1 MDLEQRILKLVSS
14 KNSYIHD
21 DCAYLSKSQQ
31 LVSTDTM
38 VENVHF
44 DRNHFNA
51 SEIAHRLSVCSFS
64 DIQSSGGYPEYALL
78 NVSFPTKSFKITQQ
92 IVKFFKKL
100 LTKYNIKLI
109 GGDTTS
115 SSKIYLS
122 STFISKKI
130 KRSEIINRRNAK
142 EGDSIYTLKNIGF
155 SKLGYLSLFK
165 FKKQN
170 LNKNLLLK
178 SKDQFLKPKI
188 ITYSSLFN
196 RCNINSCMDISDSL
210 YSSLKELSMQSK
222 KKFLIDNLKNISPL
236 LFKNL
241 SSKKYFS
248 LVLSSG
254 EEFVPVFTGKLTK
267 QDIKLLKLNRIHVI
281 KIGSV
286 QKGQGVVFS
295 ELENFKNN
303 TFSHF
308 KNTYLNL

>member
-1 MDLEQRILKLVSS
+1 L
-14 KNSYIHD
+14 
-21 DCAYLSKSQQ
+21 
-31 LVSTDTM
+31 

-44 DRNHFNA
+44 NLKHFDA
-51 SEIAHRLSVCSFS
+51 SKIAHRLFVCNYS

-78 NVSFPTKSFKITQQ
+78 NISFPNKNLEITQE
-92 IVKFFKKL
+92 IIKFFKKL

-115 SSKIYLS
+115 SSRIYLS
-122 STFISKKI
+122 STFISKQI
-130 KRSEIINRRNAK
+130 KKSEIINRKNAK
-142 EGDSIYTLKNIGF
+142 EGDSIYTFKNIGF
-155 SKLGYLSLFK
+155 SKLGYLSI

-170 LNKNLLLK
+170 LNKNLQLK
-178 SKDQFLKPKI
+178 SKGQFLKPKI

-210 YSSLKELSMQSK
+210 YSSLIELSRQSK
-222 KKFLIDNLKNISPL
+222 KKLLIDNLMDISPL
-236 LFKNL
+236 LLKNL
-241 SSKKYFS
+241 SSRNYFS

-267 QDIKLLKLNRIHVI
+267 QDIKLFKLNRIHVI

-286 QKGQGVVFS
+286 QKGQGVIFA
-295 ELENFKNN
+295 ELKNFKNN
-303 TFSHF
+303 TFNHF

>member
-1 MDLEQRILKLVSS
+1 LDLEHRIHKLVSS

-21 DCAYLSKSQQ
+21 DCAYLSKSHQ
-31 LVSTDTM
+31 LISTDTL

-44 DRNHFNA
+44 DLNHFDA
-51 SEIAHRLSVCSFS
+51 SDIAHRLFVCSFS

-92 IVKFFKKL
+92 IVKFFMKL

-122 STFISKKI
+122 STFISKQI
-130 KRSEIINRRNAK
+130 KRSEIINRNNAK
-142 EGDSIYTLKNIGF
+142 VGDGIYTLKNIGF

-165 FKKQN
+165 KQN
-170 LNKNLLLK
+170 LNKNLLQK
-178 SKDQFLKPKI
+178 SKNQFLKPKI

-196 RCNINSCMDISDSL
+196 RYKINSCMDISDSL
-210 YSSLKELSMQSK
+210 YSSLKELSGQSK
-222 KKFLIDNLKNISPL
+222 KKFLIDNLKDISPL
-236 LFKNL
+236 LLKNL
-241 SSKKYFS
+241 SYKKYFS

-254 EEFVPVFTGKLTK
+254 EEFMPVFTAKLTER
-267 QDIKLLKLNRIHVI
+267 DIKFFKKNCINVI

-286 QKGQGVVFS
+286 QRGQGIIFT
-295 ELENFKNN
+295 EIKNFKNN
-303 TFSHF
+303 MFNHF

>member
-14 KNSYIHD
+14 NNSYIHD
-21 DCAYLSKSQQ
+21 DCAYLNKSHQ
-31 LVSTDTM
+31 LISTDTL

-44 DRNHFNA
+44 NLKHFDA
-51 SEIAHRLSVCSFS
+51 SKIAHRLFVCNYS

-78 NVSFPTKSFKITQQ
+78 NISFPSKNFELTQQ
-92 IVKFFKKL
+92 IIKYFKKL
-100 LTKYNIKLI
+100 LTNYNIKLI

-122 STFISKKI
+122 STFISKPI
-130 KRSEIINRRNAK
+130 KKSEIINRRNAK
-142 EGDSIYTLKNIGF
+142 VGDSIYTFKNIGF
-155 SKLGYLSLFK
+155 SKLGYLSI

-188 ITYSSLFN
+188 ITYSNLFK

-210 YSSLKELSMQSK
+210 YSSLKELSKQSK
-222 KKFLIDNLKNISPL
+222 KKFLIDNLKDISPL
-236 LFKNL
+236 LLKNL
-241 SSKKYFS
+241 SSKNYFS
-248 LVLSSG
+248 FVLSSG

-267 QDIKLLKLNRIHVI
+267 QDIRLFKLNRIHVV

-286 QKGQGVVFS
+286 QKGRGLIFT
-295 ELENFKNN
+295 ELENFKNY

>member
-1 MDLEQRILKLVSS
+1 MDLEQRILKLVSLN
-14 KNSYIHD
+14 NSFIHD
-21 DCAYLSKSQQ
+21 DCAYLSKSHQ
-31 LVSTDTM
+31 LISTDTL

-44 DRNHFNA
+44 NLKHFDA
-51 SEIAHRLSVCSFS
+51 SKIAHRLFVCNYS

-78 NVSFPTKSFKITQQ
+78 NISFPSKNFDLTQQ
-92 IVKFFKKL
+92 IIKSFKKL

-122 STFISKKI
+122 STFISKPI
-130 KRSEIINRRNAK
+130 KKSEIINRRNAK
-142 EGDSIYTLKNIGF
+142 VGDSIYTFKNIVF
-155 SKLGYLSLFK
+155 SKLGYLSI

-188 ITYSSLFN
+188 ITYSNLFK
-196 RCNINSCMDISDSL
+196 RYNINSCMDISDSL
-210 YSSLKELSMQSK
+210 YCSLKELSKQSK
-222 KKFLIDNLKNISPL
+222 KRFFIDSLKDVSPL
-236 LFKNL
+236 LLKNL
-241 SSKKYFS
+241 DSDNYFS
-248 LVLSSG
+248 SVLSSG
-254 EEFVPVFTGKLTK
+254 EEYVPVFTGKLTK
-267 QDIKLLKLNRIHVI
+267 QDIKLFKLNRIHVI
-281 KIGSV
+281 KIGTV

-295 ELENFKNN
+295 ELENFRNY

>member
-1 MDLEQRILKLVSS
+1 MDLEHRIHKLVSS

-21 DCAYLSKSQQ
+21 DCAYLSKSHQ
-31 LVSTDTM
+31 LISTDTL

-44 DRNHFNA
+44 DLNHFDA
-51 SEIAHRLSVCSFS
+51 SDIAHRLFVCSFS

-92 IVKFFKKL
+92 IVKFFMKL

-122 STFISKKI
+122 STFISKQI
-130 KRSEIINRRNAK
+130 KRSEIINRNNAK
-142 EGDSIYTLKNIGF
+142 VGDGIYTLKNIGF

-165 FKKQN
+165 KQN
-170 LNKNLLLK
+170 LNKNLLQK
-178 SKDQFLKPKI
+178 SKNQFLKPKI

-196 RCNINSCMDISDSL
+196 RYKINSCMDISDSL
-210 YSSLKELSMQSK
+210 YSSLKELSGQSK
-222 KKFLIDNLKNISPL
+222 KKFLIDNLKDISPL
-236 LFKNL
+236 LLKNL
-241 SSKKYFS
+241 SYKKYFS

-254 EEFVPVFTGKLTK
+254 EEFMPVFTAKLTER
-267 QDIKLLKLNRIHVI
+267 DIKFFKKNCINVI

-286 QKGQGVVFS
+286 QRGQGIIFT
-295 ELENFKNN
+295 EIKNFKNN
-303 TFSHF
+303 MFNHF

>member
-14 KNSYIHD
+14 NNSYIHD
-21 DCAYLSKSQQ
+21 DCAYLSKSHQ
-31 LVSTDTM
+31 LISTDTL

-44 DRNHFNA
+44 NLKYFDA
-51 SEIAHRLSVCSFS
+51 SKIAHRLFVCNYS

-78 NVSFPTKSFKITQQ
+78 NISFPNKNFEIIQQ
-92 IVKFFKKL
+92 IIKFFKKL

-122 STFISKKI
+122 STFISKPI
-130 KRSEIINRRNAK
+130 KKSEIINRRNAK
-142 EGDSIYTLKNIGF
+142 VGDSIYTFKNIGF
-155 SKLGYLSLFK
+155 SKLGYLSI

-178 SKDQFLKPKI
+178 SKDQFLKPTI
-188 ITYSSLFN
+188 ITYSGLFN

-210 YSSLKELSMQSK
+210 YSSLKELSGQSK
-222 KKFLIDNLKNISPL
+222 KKFRIDNLKDISPL
-236 LFKNL
+236 LLKNL
-241 SSKKYFS
+241 SSKNYFS

-254 EEFVPVFTGKLTK
+254 EEFIPVFTGKLTQ
-267 QDIKLLKLNRIHVI
+267 QDIKFFKLNRIYVI

-286 QKGQGVVFS
+286 QKGQGVIFT
-295 ELENFKNN
+295 ELKNFKNN

>member
-1 MDLEQRILKLVSS
+1 MDLEHRILKIVSS

-21 DCAYLSKSQQ
+21 DCAYLSKSHQ
-31 LVSTDTM
+31 LISTDTL

-51 SEIAHRLSVCSFS
+51 SEIAHRLFVCNYS

-78 NVSFPTKSFKITQQ
+78 NISFPSKNFELIQQ

-100 LTKYNIKLI
+100 LTRHNIKLI

-115 SSKIYLS
+115 SSRIYLS
-122 STFISKKI
+122 STFISKSI
-130 KRSEIINRRNAK
+130 KKSEIINRKNAK
-142 EGDSIYTLKNIGF
+142 VGDSIYTFKNIGF
-155 SKLGYLSLFK
+155 SKLGYLSI

-196 RCNINSCMDISDSL
+196 RYKINSCMDVSDSL
-210 YSSLKELSMQSK
+210 YFSLKELSRQSK
-222 KKFLIDNLKNISPL
+222 KKFLIDNLKDISPL
-236 LFKNL
+236 LSKNL
-241 SSKKYFS
+241 SSKNYFS

-267 QDIKLLKLNRIHVI
+267 KDIKLFKLNRIHVI

-286 QKGQGVVFS
+286 QKGHGVIFT
-295 ELENFKNN
+295 ELKNFKNN
-303 TFSHF
+303 TFNHF

>member
-1 MDLEQRILKLVSS
+1 LDPEQRILNLVSS
-14 KNSYIHD
+14 NNSYIHD
-21 DCAYLSKSQQ
+21 DCAYLSKSHQI
-31 LVSTDTM
+31 LSTDTL

-44 DRNHFNA
+44 NLKHFDA
-51 SEIAHRLSVCSFS
+51 SKIAHRLFLCNYS

-78 NVSFPTKSFKITQQ
+78 NISFPAKTFEITQQ
-92 IVKFFKKL
+92 IVRFFKKL
-100 LTKYNIKLI
+100 LAKYNIKLI

-122 STFISKKI
+122 STFISKTI
-130 KRSEIINRRNAK
+130 KKSKIINRKNAK
-142 EGDSIYTLKNIGF
+142 VGDSIYTFKNIGF
-155 SKLGYLSLFK
+155 SKLGYLSI

-178 SKDQFLKPKI
+178 SKNQFLKPKI
-188 ITYSSLFN
+188 ITYSNLFN

-210 YSSLKELSMQSK
+210 YSSLIELSRQSK
-222 KKFLIDNLKNISPL
+222 KKLLIDNLMDISPL
-236 LFKNL
+236 LLKNL
-241 SSKKYFS
+241 SSRNYFS

-267 QDIKLLKLNRIHVI
+267 QDIKLFKLNRIHVI

-286 QKGQGVVFS
+286 QKGQGVIFA
-295 ELENFKNN
+295 ELKNFKNN
-303 TFSHF
+303 TFNHF

>member
-1 MDLEQRILKLVSS
+1 LDLEQKILKLVSS
-14 KNSYIHD
+14 NNSYIHD
-21 DCAYLSKSQQ
+21 DCAYLGKSHQ
-31 LVSTDTM
+31 LISTDTL

-44 DRNHFNA
+44 NLKHFDA
-51 SEIAHRLSVCSFS
+51 SKIAHRLFLCNYS

-78 NVSFPTKSFKITQQ
+78 NISFPSKNFEITQK
-92 IVKFFKKL
+92 IIKFFKRL
-100 LTKYNIKLI
+100 LTEYNIKLI

-122 STFISKKI
+122 STFISKQI
-130 KRSEIINRRNAK
+130 KRSEIINRKNAK
-142 EGDSIYTLKNIGF
+142 VGDSIYTFKNIGF
-155 SKLGYLSLFK
+155 SKLGYLSI

-170 LNKNLLLK
+170 LNKNLLQK
-178 SKDQFLKPKI
+178 SKNQFLKPKI

-210 YSSLKELSMQSK
+210 YCSLKELSKQSK
-222 KKFLIDNLKNISPL
+222 KRFFIDNLKDVSPL

-241 SSKKYFS
+241 DSDNYFS
-248 LVLSSG
+248 SVLSSG
-254 EEFVPVFTGKLTK
+254 EEFVPVFTGKLSK
-267 QDIKLLKLNRIHVI
+267 QDIKLFKLNRIYVI

-286 QKGQGVVFS
+286 QKGQGVGFS
-295 ELENFKNN
+295 ELENFKNY

>member
-14 KNSYIHD
+14 NNSYIND
-21 DCAYLSKSQQ
+21 DCAYLNKSHQ
-31 LVSTDTM
+31 LISTDTL

-44 DRNHFNA
+44 NLKHFDA
-51 SEIAHRLSVCSFS
+51 SKIAHRLFVCNYS

-78 NVSFPTKSFKITQQ
+78 NISFPSKNFELTQQ

-100 LTKYNIKLI
+100 LTKHNIKLI

-115 SSKIYLS
+115 SSRIHLS
-122 STFISKKI
+122 STFISKSI
-130 KRSEIINRRNAK
+130 KKSGIINRKNAK
-142 EGDSIYTLKNIGF
+142 VGDSIYTFKNIGF
-155 SKLGYLSLFK
+155 SKLGYLSI

-178 SKDQFLKPKI
+178 SKNQFLKPKI

-196 RCNINSCMDISDSL
+196 RYKINSCMDVSDSL
-210 YSSLKELSMQSK
+210 FFSLKELSRQSK
-222 KKFLIDNLKNISPL
+222 KKFLIDNLKDISPL
-236 LFKNL
+236 LLKNL
-241 SSKKYFS
+241 SSKNYFS

-267 QDIKLLKLNRIHVI
+267 QDIKLFKLDRIHVI

-286 QKGQGVVFS
+286 QKGQGVIFT
-295 ELENFKNN
+295 ELKNFKNN
-303 TFSHF
+303 TFNHF
-308 KNTYLNL
+308 KSTYLNL